1 MNQTEMTQNENEEC
15 QFNFDLE
22 RMKKAVE
29 GPSIELPKGLNREEL
44 REYLKKRAE
53 EIKND

>member
-1 MNQTEMTQNENEEC
+1 MSQNEDQGY

-29 GPSIELPKGLNREEL
+29 GPSIELPKGLSREEL
-44 REYLKKRAE
+44 RECLKKRVE
-53 EIKND
+53 EIKNG

>member
-1 MNQTEMTQNENEEC
+1 MNKTEMSQNEDQDY
-15 QFNFDLE
+15 QFNFDLD

-29 GPSIELPKGLNREEL
+29 GPSIEIPKVLSREEL

-53 EIKND
+53 ALK